1 MERLNKLHP
10 TVDEDSFS
18 RNYRRDGLSNW
29 IVRALENSG
38 RDEEI
43 IPLCEQEA
51 VETKS
56 YHRLVKALIKAK
68 RFEEAEQWIHRGIKA
83 TQKGLPGIA
92 KQLRDTLREMRE
104 EEGDWPKVAAFRVD
118 DFLGSPSLA
127 AFDEMRKASE
137 RAKVWPAVRTA
148 ALLYLETGKNP
159 QLDPLWPL
167 PESGVKKEAA
177 YFHEK
182 APMIHTLI
190 DIAIDEKRPDDVL
203 RWYNHSKAKR
213 EKYWGWDGY
222 QEVSIAEAV
231 TEHYPDRALAI
242 WKGLAEKEIALTKPR
257 AYETAAGYLRKVRTL
272 LKNLKKEN
280 EWQAYLLQLR
290 QANIKKRSF
299 IEILNRLESRPII
312 KT

>member
-1 MERLNKLHP
+1 
-10 TVDEDSFS
+10 
-18 RNYRRDGLSNW
+18 
-29 IVRALENSG
+29 
-38 RDEEI
+38 
-43 IPLCEQEA
+43 
-51 VETKS
+51 
-56 YHRLVKALIKAK
+56 
-68 RFEEAEQWIHRGIKA
+68 
-83 TQKGLPGIA
+83 
-92 KQLRDTLREMRE
+92 
-104 EEGDWPKVAAFRVD
+104 
-118 DFLGSPSLA
+118 
-127 AFDEMRKASE
+127 
-137 RAKVWPAVRTA
+137 
-148 ALLYLETGKNP
+148 
-159 QLDPLWPL
+159 LWPL

-177 YFHEK
+177 YLHEK

-203 RWYNHSKAKR
+203 RWYDYPKAKR

-272 LKNLKKEN
+272 LKELKREN